1 MVSFALSSHS
11 SSSSSST
18 PKLSEE
24 EDAYILPI
32 AADFRVQNLG
42 KVVKAFEKF
51 PGRMYAGSLPMDHKS
66 TTVLGANPN
75 GERTGNLNFWLFV
88 PDKIKAE
95 NTISAWFNGGP
106 GCSSF
111 SAGVLFENAPITL
124 PLEPAGWCC
133 EEEDTPLTYNK
144 YGWTVAT
151 VMLYVEQPI
160 GKFSKEEILN
170 IALVIGSK
178 DVHHTSTFPSVGVG
192 FSEATNDTPPPS
204 HEDDVAADFDSFLQN
219 FFRVFNGYETH
230 VR

>member
-1 MVSFALSSHS
+1 MMGLPSSSRLISLLVASLMVSFALSSHS
-11 SSSSSST
+11 SSSST
-18 PKLSEE
+18 PKLSED
-24 EDAYILPI
+24 DASYTLPLP
-32 AADFRVQNLG
+32 ADFLVQNLD

-88 PDKIKAE
+88 PNKIKAE

-160 GKFSKEEILN
+160 GKGCMFDLN
-170 IALVIGSK
+170 IAL
-178 DVHHTSTFPSVGVG
+178 F
-192 FSEATNDTPPPS
+192 
-204 HEDDVAADFDSFLQN
+204 
-219 FFRVFNGYETH
+219 
-230 VR
+230 

>member
-1 MVSFALSSHS
+1 MTMGLPSSSRLISLLVASLMVSFALSSHS
-11 SSSSSST
+11 SSSST
-18 PKLSEE
+18 PKLSED
-24 EDAYILPI
+24 DASYTLPFP
-32 AADFRVQNLG
+32 ADFRVQNLD

-160 GKFSKEEILN
+160 GKGCTFDLN
-170 IALVIGSK
+170 IAL
-178 DVHHTSTFPSVGVG
+178 
-192 FSEATNDTPPPS
+192 
-204 HEDDVAADFDSFLQN
+204 FDLTVSRCLRHFIIN
-219 FFRVFNGYETH
+219 RII
-230 VR
+230 